1 MDKLIIITIFLVL
14 LTLIIIYICF
24 KTMQKKLNEL
34 IDKSEVYTDDDEMM
48 MIRYNYVINLKK
60 LESFTKELLNSNID
74 EKLLNYIKAYT
85 DKMNKSIY
93 DANTYT
99 KTINFENEMLYK
111 GEIINLDIVFYAYNH
126 LFEIIDTNSLKT
138 LNNKEKLKKEIQKK
152 QENFKKELKY
162 FKKKSLNVIKDKENI
177 DKYYLRIEE
186 TKNLYKNYINKLG
199 YVLTILFIEYSIDTI
214 CEKSNTLI

>member
-126 LFEIIDTNSLKT
+126 LFEIIDSNSLKT